1 MAFYT
6 YISPQLCVHVFN
18 LSCVSGLNR
27 PPLEFERRCGQT
39 VLRVPNLTADVDGAG
54 DLESLQFSL
63 AVFYE
68 ERVEVRTQTG
78 VKAEGL
84 VGVSLEWSLYF
95 SYIALWLVTYK
106 WLIHVS
112 KFYN

>member
-1 MAFYT
+1 M
-6 YISPQLCVHVFN
+6 FN

-106 WLIHVS
+106 WLIRVS